1 MEEKANFSA
10 EEEQG
15 SAGTPQKRYTKQ
27 QNMLYTVISIVL
39 FIVIYFGGG
48 KVLERINR
56 TYMIYCYP
64 GTVSEEK
71 LIKLYD
77 ICGISEACDIEF
89 EGARLRKDGGYETA
103 VLFSGIGG
111 KESFAENVIDFEYGD
126 LVEDIRTEFYPYP
139 ENPTLAEYAYAAR
152 YVDINDPNR
161 YISVFEY
168 NGELYAEYT
177 YIGKILPSDIKA
189 FFADGEK
196 VY

>member
-56 TYMIYCYP
+56 PYMIYCYP

-71 LIKLYD
+71 LIKQYD
-77 ICGISEACDIEF
+77 ICGITEAC
-89 EGARLRKDGGYETA
+89 
-103 VLFSGIGG
+103 
-111 KESFAENVIDFEYGD
+111 
-126 LVEDIRTEFYPYP
+126 
-139 ENPTLAEYAYAAR
+139 
-152 YVDINDPNR
+152 
-161 YISVFEY
+161 YI
-168 NGELYAEYT
+168 
-177 YIGKILPSDIKA
+177 
-189 FFADGEK
+189 
-196 VY
+196 